1 MNTLVA
7 NGVDIHYD
15 IQGQGPWI
23 TFAHSLACDL
33 HQWDEQAK
41 ALAAD
46 FTVLRYD
53 LRGHG
58 RSGTPPAPWT
68 FADLVADLTALWDA
82 LGIARSHF
90 VGLSLGGMIGQH
102 LALDHPD
109 RLARLVLCATTSSY
123 GTNRDSV
130 ARLWEQR
137 IAQVNA
143 KGMDSVVEATLGR
156 WFTEPYACEE
166 PDVMARIA
174 AAIRA
179 TPVAGYAA
187 CGRLVSTMETTA
199 RLPEIRVPTLVI
211 GGEEDGGTTP
221 DMMTALARGIA
232 GARLEIL
239 PQASHLVNV
248 EQAQLFNALLLAFL
262 VPA

>member
-1 MNTLVA
+1 MKTVVA
-7 NGVDIHYD
+7 NGVEMRYD
-15 IQGQGPWI
+15 IQGRGPWI

-33 HQWDEQAK
+33 NQWDEQVA
-41 ALAAD
+41 ALTND
-46 FTVLRYD
+46 FTLLRYD

-58 RSGTPPAPWT
+58 GSGTPPAPWT
-68 FADLVADLTALWDA
+68 FADLVADVVALWDS
-82 LGIARSHF
+82 LGIGRSHF

-102 LALDHPD
+102 LALDHPQ
-109 RLARLVLCATTSSY
+109 RLDRLVLCSTTSSY
-123 GTNRDSV
+123 GSNRDSV

-137 IAQVNA
+137 IAQVND
-143 KGMDSVVEATLGR
+143 KGMDSVVEATLCR
-156 WFTEPYACEE
+156 WFTEPYRCEE

-174 AAIRA
+174 SAIRA

-187 CGRLVSTMETTA
+187 SGRLVSAMDTTA
-199 RLPEIRVPTLVI
+199 RLGEIRLPTLVI

-221 DMMTALARGIA
+221 AMMTALAGGIS

-248 EQAQLFNALLLAFL
+248 EQAQLFNALLMAFL
-262 VPA
+262 G

>member
-1 MNTLVA
+1 MNSEFI
-7 NGVDIHYD
+7 NNIQICYD
-15 IQGQGPWI
+15 VQGSGPWI

-33 HQWDEQAK
+33 HQWDEQAA
-41 ALAAD
+41 ALAGD

-68 FADLVADLTALWDA
+68 FADLVADLLALWNA
-82 LGIARSHF
+82 LGIERSHF

-102 LALDHPD
+102 LALDHSE
-109 RLARLVLCATTSSY
+109 RLDRLVLCSTTSSY
-123 GTNRDSV
+123 GSNRASV

-137 IAQVNA
+137 IAQVND
-143 KGMDSVVEATLGR
+143 KGMDSVVDATLCR
-156 WFTEPYACEE
+156 WFTEPYRCEE
-166 PDVMARIA
+166 PDVMARISS
-174 AAIRA
+174 AILA

-187 CGRLVSTMETTA
+187 SGRLVSAMDTTA
-199 RLPEIRVPTLVI
+199 RLGEIRLPTLVI

-221 DMMTALARGIA
+221 AMMTALAGGIS

-248 EQAQLFNALLLAFL
+248 EQAQLFNALLMAFL
-262 VPA
+262 G

>member
-1 MNTLVA
+1 MKTFSA
-7 NGVDIHYD
+7 RGVDIGYE
-15 IQGQGPWI
+15 IQGSGPWI
-23 TFAHSLACDL
+23 TFAHSLACDR
-33 HQWDEQAK
+33 HQWDEQAA

-58 RSGTPPAPWT
+58 GSSTPPGPWT
-68 FADLVADLTALWDA
+68 FADLVADVIALWDG
-82 LGIARSHF
+82 LDIARSHF
-90 VGLSLGGMIGQH
+90 VGLSIGGMIGQH
-102 LALDHPD
+102 LALDHAD
-109 RLARLVLCATTSSY
+109 RIDRLVLCSTTSSY
-123 GTNRDSV
+123 GTNRESV

-137 IAQVNA
+137 IAQANA
-143 KGMDSVVEATLGR
+143 KGMESMVEATLGR
-156 WFTEPYACEE
+156 WFTEPYLCEE

-187 CGRLVSTMETTA
+187 CGRLVPAMETTA
-199 RLPEIRVPTLVI
+199 RLGEIRVPTLVI

-221 DMMTALARGIA
+221 EMMNALAGGIP

-248 EQAQLFNALLLAFL
+248 EQAQLFNALLMAFL
-262 VPA
+262 G